1 MTNLLLIIVSFF
13 FSPFAVAQ
21 SAQNSS
27 NIAGTFGS
35 LFVILALF
43 SFLVWVLKKMRIT
56 QKLSANARLKIIS
69 QLAVGQRE
77 RLAVIDVNGEQILI
91 GITPTQI
98 NLLKK
103 LENPIELPAPST
115 EAALKPKSDTQ
126 LGAKSKNAPKEI
138 LKGIFAKV

>member
-56 QKLSANARLKIIS
+56 QKLSANSRLKIIS

>member
-69 QLAVGQRE
+69 QLAIGQRE

>member
-35 LFVILALF
+35 LFAILALF

-69 QLAVGQRE
+69 QLAIGQRE

>member
-35 LFVILALF
+35 LFAILALF

-56 QKLSANARLKIIS
+56 QKLSANSRLKIIS